1 MINLLPYDMK
11 KQTRAARTNV
21 ALIRYVV
28 VLGIAIAFVTLACG
42 ASYVFLSFEKSTNDQ
57 VAERT
62 KTQKVSPNSAQGQVN
77 TLRSKLTTA
86 KNILDQQFTYSDVL
100 TSLGTLLPKGTVLDS
115 LSLTNSSFGT
125 SVNLKVHAT
134 SADLESKL
142 SQAFANSTQ
151 FSGYTLITKTDD
163 TSYSGY
169 PTAIS
174 FSVTLNK
181 GIAR

>member
-1 MINLLPYDMK
+1 MINLLPYGMK

-21 ALIRYVV
+21 VLIRYVL
-28 VLGIAIAFVTLACG
+28 VLGIAIAFVTLACA

-62 KTQKVSPNSAQGQVN
+62 KTQKLSPDSAQGQAN
-77 TLRSKLTTA
+77 NFRSELTTA

-100 TSLGTLLPKGTVLDS
+100 TNLGALLPKGVVLDS
-115 LSLTNSSFGT
+115 LSITDSSFGA
-125 SVNLKVHAT
+125 SVKLKAHAT

-142 SQAFANSTQ
+142 SQAFASSAQ
-151 FSGYTLITKTDD
+151 FSGYNLITKTDD
-163 TSYSGY
+163 ASYTGY
-169 PTAIS
+169 TTAIS

-181 GIAR
+181 GITR